1 MSKMENTTSTKLDLK
16 KHYLNKLY
24 STNGKPTYDY
34 HKNNMRIRLHE
45 KFDEVW
51 LQYNNGK
58 ASRKEWDKALDN
70 WLRMEQI

>member
-1 MSKMENTTSTKLDLK
+1 
-16 KHYLNKLY
+16 
-24 STNGKPTYDY
+24 
-34 HKNNMRIRLHE
+34 MRIRLHE